1 MKHEYP
7 RNQALAAI
15 DSGVE
20 DVPPPGIASLDRLTS
35 DNDPLTRA
43 VQALVSLR
51 GRAVSADVLT
61 GGLPLVN
68 GRLTPELALR
78 ALGRV
83 GFSAK
88 LVRREL
94 SDLPPLLLPVILLME
109 DDDCCIL
116 LRQDPRGCQIYDPL
130 TGTTAHI
137 PASELAEGYT
147 GYAILA
153 RQFTTVDENL
163 DTLSSEAGDHWFW
176 GSIQKLWKT
185 YVLVAFTAG
194 LISVIAL
201 ASPLFVMN
209 VYDRVLPNK
218 AIPTMW
224 VLVIG
229 MGIALLFDLILRTLR
244 AWLIDSTGRR
254 ADVLLASRIF
264 SHVLSIQM
272 SSKPPTTGSFASHL
286 RDFESVREFF
296 TSNTIATLTDMLF
309 FILFLVVIQQIGGPI
324 AYVPAVAALIIIG
337 LGLLFQ
343 IPLRRAAERNAAEA
357 AQRHSLLVETIAALE
372 TIKVVRAESHLQGL
386 WEKLV
391 GSTSRTVER
400 VRQLTSTLTHI
411 SSAIQQMVSVAVII
425 VGVYLFQEG
434 NISMGAI
441 IASVMLASR
450 CVAPLGQFAI
460 VLARSQQSF
469 SSLRAL
475 DKIMQMPSERPP
487 GKSFLAQPITNCTI
501 QFQNVVFAYPNSGV
515 PAINDF
521 TLTIRPG
528 EKVGIIGKIG
538 SGKTTIGRLLVKLYE
553 PQKGSILIDGIDMGQ
568 YHPHQVRR
576 AIGLLGQDAELFH
589 GSIRS
594 NITMGK
600 AGAADSELVAAARLA
615 GVEEFV
621 RRYPAGYDT
630 NVGERG
636 SALSGGQRQ
645 AVALARVLIGDPQVI
660 YLDEPS
666 SAMDLASERQLIDQL
681 RKALRPDQ
689 TVIVSTHRYSMLE
702 LIDRLVV
709 IANGKVAADGPKE
722 DVLEALRQQ
731 SAQGRSVIAHTRRTG
746 EAAVRIGPNKKDQ
759 DRRG

>member
-20 DVPPPGIASLDRLTS
+20 DVPPPGIASLDRLAS

>member
-1 MKHEYP
+1 MKHELP
-7 RNQALAAI
+7 SQAVTAI
-15 DSGVE
+15 DGGAGVTQ
-20 DVPPPGIASLDRLTS
+20 ASLGANAALDRLAS
-35 DNDPLTRA
+35 GNDPLTRA
-43 VQALVSLR
+43 IQALASLR
-51 GRAVSADVLT
+51 GHAVSADDLVA
-61 GGLPLVN
+61 GLPLVN
-68 GRLTPELALR
+68 GKLTPELALR

-88 LVRREL
+88 LVRRKL
-94 SDLPPLLLPVILLME
+94 TDLPQILLPVILLME
-109 DDDCCIL
+109 DEDGCIL
-116 LRQDPRGCQIYDPL
+116 LRQDKYNCQIYDPL
-130 TGTTAHI
+130 TGTTAEI
-137 PASELAEGYT
+137 STDALAESYT
-147 GYAILA
+147 GYAILG
-153 RQFTTVDENL
+153 RQFSTVDDNL
-163 DTLSSEAGDHWFW
+163 DTLSSEAGEHWFW
-176 GSIQKLWKT
+176 GAIRKLWKT
-185 YVLVAFTAG
+185 YVLVGFAAA

-201 ASPLFVMN
+201 ASPLFTMN

-218 AIPTMW
+218 AMPTLW

-229 MGIALLFDLILRTLR
+229 MGLALLFDLVLRTLR

-264 SHVLSIQM
+264 AHVLSIQLG
-272 SSKPPTTGSFASHL
+272 SKPPTTGSFASHL

-296 TSNTIATLTDMLF
+296 TSNTIATMTDMMF
-309 FILFLVVIQQIGGPI
+309 FIVFLLVIYQIGGPI
-324 AYVPAVAALIIIG
+324 AYVPAVAAVIIIG
-337 LGLLFQ
+337 LGLAFQ
-343 IPLRRAAERNAAEA
+343 IPLRRAAERNANES
-357 AQRHSLLVETIAALE
+357 AQRHSLLVETISALE

-386 WEKLV
+386 WERLV

-400 VRQLTSTLTHI
+400 VRQLTSTLTHVT
-411 SSAIQQMVSVAVII
+411 SAIQQVVSVAVVI

-450 CVAPLGQFAI
+450 AVAPLGQFAI

-469 SSLRAL
+469 SSLKAL
-475 DKIMQMPSERPP
+475 DKIMEMPSERPA
-487 GKSFLAQPITNCTI
+487 GKSFLAQPISNCTI
-501 QFQNVVFAYPNSGV
+501 QFQNVGFAYPGSAT
-515 PAINDF
+515 PALNDL

-528 EKVGIIGKIG
+528 EKIGIIGKIG

-589 GSIRS
+589 GTIRS
-594 NITMGK
+594 NIVMGK
-600 AGAADSELVAAARLA
+600 PGATDSELVAAARLA

-621 RRYPAGYDT
+621 RRYPTGFDT
-630 NVGERG
+630 MVGERG

-645 AVALARVLIGDPQVI
+645 AVALARVLIADPQVI
-660 YLDEPS
+660 FLDEPS
-666 SAMDLASERQLIDQL
+666 SAMDLASERVLIDQL

-702 LIDRLVV
+702 LVDRLIV

-722 DVLEALRQQ
+722 SVLEALRQQ
-731 SAQGRSVIAHTRRTG
+731 TVPARPAIARQRDISP
-746 EAAVRIGPNKKDQ
+746 AVSR
-759 DRRG
+759 

>member
-7 RNQALAAI
+7 PDPMRAAVA
-15 DSGVE
+15 SGV
-20 DVPPPGIASLDRLTS
+20 DIASPPLGTASLDRLAL
-35 DNDPLTRA
+35 DNDPLTKA

-51 GRAVSADVLT
+51 GRAVSADVLIA
-61 GGLPLVN
+61 GLPLVN

-78 ALGRV
+78 ALGRI

-88 LVRREL
+88 LVRRKLE
-94 SDLPPLLLPVILLME
+94 DLPAMLLPVILLME
-109 DDDCCIL
+109 EEDSCIL
-116 LRQDPRGCQIYDPL
+116 IRQDERVCDIYDPL
-130 TGTTAHI
+130 TGTMAQI
-137 PASELAEGYT
+137 RPDELAEGYT

-153 RQFTTVDENL
+153 REFTTVDDKL
-163 DTLSSEAGDHWFW
+163 DTLASEAHEHWFW
-176 GSIQKLWKT
+176 GAIRKLWKT
-185 YVLVAFTAG
+185 YVLVGFAAA
-194 LISVIAL
+194 LISIIGL
-201 ASPLFVMN
+201 ATPLFTMN

-229 MGIALLFDLILRTLR
+229 MGVALLFDLVLRTLR

-286 RDFESVREFF
+286 RDFETVREFF

-309 FILFLVVIQQIGGPI
+309 FLVFLLVIHQIGGPI
-324 AYVPAVAALIIIG
+324 AYVPALAAVIIIV
-337 LGLLFQ
+337 LGLAFQ
-343 IPLRRAAERNAAEA
+343 IPLRRAAERNANEA
-357 AQRHSLLVETIAALE
+357 AQRHSLLVETISALE

-391 GSTSRTVER
+391 GSTSRTVEQ
-400 VRQLTSTLTHI
+400 VRQLTSTLTHVT
-411 SSAIQQMVSVAVII
+411 SAVQQIVSIAVII

-434 NISMGAI
+434 NVSMGAI
-441 IASVMLASR
+441 VASVMLASR

-469 SSLRAL
+469 SSLKAL
-475 DKIMQMPSERPP
+475 DKIMKMPSERPA
-487 GKSFLAQPITNCTI
+487 GKNFLAQPITNCTI
-501 QFQNVVFAYPNSGV
+501 QFQNVSFAYPNSNI

-521 TLTIRPG
+521 NLTIRPG
-528 EKVGIIGKIG
+528 EKIGIIGKIG

-568 YHPHQVRR
+568 YHPHQIRR
-576 AIGLLGQDAELFH
+576 TIGLLGQDAELFH

-600 AGAADSELVAAARLA
+600 PGAADSELVAAARLA

-621 RRYPAGYDT
+621 RRYPQGYDT
-630 NVGERG
+630 MVGERG

-645 AVALARVLIGDPQVI
+645 AVALARVLISDPQVI
-660 YLDEPS
+660 FLDEPS
-666 SAMDLASERQLIDQL
+666 SAMDLASERQLIEQL
-681 RKALRPDQ
+681 RKVLRPEQ
-689 TVIVSTHRYSMLE
+689 TVVVSTHRYSMLE
-702 LIDRLVV
+702 LVDRLVV
-709 IANGKVAADGPKE
+709 VNNGKVAADGPKE

-731 SAQGRSVIAHTRRTG
+731 TGQNRAAITQARGQTRS
-746 EAAVRIGPNKKDQ
+746 
-759 DRRG
+759 

>member
-20 DVPPPGIASLDRLTS
+20 DVPPPGIALLDRLTS

-746 EAAVRIGPNKKDQ
+746 EAAVRIGPDKKDQ